1 VSNKD
6 TVLYDVRFCVCVCV
20 LLQYACSRSFECNNA
35 LFVSLY
41 PFAAL
46 LLYLHYLI
54 RGIVVVLIKAS
65 VR

>member
-1 VSNKD
+1 MMSV
-6 TVLYDVRFCVCVCV
+6 FVCVCV